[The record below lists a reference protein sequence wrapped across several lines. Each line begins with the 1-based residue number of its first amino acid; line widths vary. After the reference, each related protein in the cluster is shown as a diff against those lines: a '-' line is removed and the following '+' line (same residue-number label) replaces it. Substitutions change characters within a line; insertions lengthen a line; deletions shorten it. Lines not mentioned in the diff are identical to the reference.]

1 MEEEI
6 NEESNDESLLH
17 DPKTMQEVIN
27 SPKQQ
32 ISGTTGGPEKI
43 ISKMIK
49 KIVNAGLILCYTN
62 SVSC

>member
-32 ISGTTGGPEKI
+32 ISGTSGGPEKI

-49 KIVNAGLILCYTN
+49 KL
-62 SVSC
+62 